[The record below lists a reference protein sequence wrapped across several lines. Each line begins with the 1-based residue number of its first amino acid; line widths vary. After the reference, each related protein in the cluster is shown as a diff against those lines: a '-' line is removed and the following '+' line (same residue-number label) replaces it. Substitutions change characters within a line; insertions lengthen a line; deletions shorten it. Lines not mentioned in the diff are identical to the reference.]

1 METSVKD
8 VYLLLDE
15 TGRVIALY
23 DDADI
28 ALKMKKPIEDKLQV
42 ILSIEKRTVNLEL
55 SVIGV
60 FK

>member
-1 METSVKD
+1 MKD